1 MEPNNQFELFS
12 PHPPLSPEKV
22 KEMDELFAS
31 IVPPHKLVTRS
42 QDIEMYKV
50 GSAAGY
56 TDAEIKEYKTTRN
69 ILVDHPI
76 EEDIANVRVIRSSN
90 DEEY

>member
-1 MEPNNQFELFS
+1 MERSQFELFS
-12 PHPPLSPEKV
+12 SPESLSSEKI
-22 KEMDELFAS
+22 KRMDELFAS

-42 QDIEMYKV
+42 QDLEMYKI

-56 TDAEIKEYKTTRN
+56 TDAEIKEYKTIRN

-76 EEDIANVRVIRSSN
+76 DEDIASVRVIRSSN